1 MFWLVAADFV
11 TIIHAAYVAFVVI
24 GFVAILVGWA
34 AGWYWVRNR
43 YFRLAHLAMILFV
56 CCEALIGTTCPLT
69 LWENMLRVKGGE
81 SGYSRDFVG
90 YWLDSLIFYQAPPWI
105 FTTAYLTFGA
115 LGAPDILLRADA
127 VADCNPLSCFKFHS
141 PKFGLVMPEISH
153 NLTRLPGADRVR

>member
-1 MFWLVAADFV
+1 MLWLVAADFL
-11 TIIHAAYVAFVVI
+11 TMIHAAYVAFVVV

-34 AGWYWVRNR
+34 AEWHWVQNF

-56 CCEALIGTTCPLT
+56 CCEALIGTPCPLT
-69 LWENMLRVKGGE
+69 IWENVLRVKGGE

-115 LGAPDILLRADA
+115 LVILTFWFVPMQWPTANRSPDS
-127 VADCNPLSCFKFHS
+127 NF
-141 PKFGLVMPEISH
+141 
-153 NLTRLPGADRVR
+153 TRRNSVS